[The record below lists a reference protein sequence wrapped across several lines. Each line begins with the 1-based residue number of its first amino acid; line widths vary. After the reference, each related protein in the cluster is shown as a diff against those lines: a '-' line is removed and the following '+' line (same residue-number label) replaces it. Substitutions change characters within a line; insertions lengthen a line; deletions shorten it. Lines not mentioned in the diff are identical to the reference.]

1 MNDENMKK
9 ISGNPYII
17 RKNGKIIIDSLPLD
31 ELIRK
36 FETPLMVFLENRIRD
51 NIKSFN
57 MVFNEIFDNFQSFYS
72 MKANYLPDICKI
84 INSEGVGAQ
93 IVGLPEFKLALSVG
107 FSPQKIIIGGPYLP
121 EDLIDL
127 SIKNRVKE
135 IIVYNLNDLKK
146 INSIAQEYN
155 WVQNICIRVNSQKYD
170 SNLGVI
176 LSANNID
183 ILKKT
188 IESYHNVNLTSIL
201 SHFGTQMNNIDQF
214 EKNISS
220 LVTSLNLLL
229 KHDIN
234 IRNINLG
241 GGFPE
246 ATVMP
251 QKKLKEVAQ
260 DIKSILDKSGISFD
274 SISFEPGRYFVGDS
288 GMFITKIVK
297 VNENRWIF
305 LNIGNHICPKFA
317 RCSLRFYNAS
327 QINEPHKYKTSIAGI
342 VPTDQ
347 DVLAKNYFFTKNLT
361 EQEFVLVAN
370 TGAYCLTFSNR
381 FPYPLP
387 KMVLIKDEN
396 FIPIFD
402 PILDKDFSLM

>member
-1 MNDENMKK
+1 MKK
-9 ISGNPYII
+9 LSGNPYII
-17 RKNGKIIIDSLPLD
+17 RKNGKIFLDLLPLH
-31 ELIRK
+31 EIMEK
-36 FETPLMVFLENRIRD
+36 YETPLMIFLENRIRD
-51 NIKSFN
+51 NVKSFN
-57 MVFNEIFDNFQSFYS
+57 TVFSEVFDNFHSFYS
-72 MKANYLPDICKI
+72 LKANYLPDICKI
-84 INSEGVGAQ
+84 INSEGVGAK

-107 FSPQKIIIGGPYLP
+107 FPPEKIIIGGPYLP

-127 SIKNRVKE
+127 SIKKKIKE

-146 INSIAQEYN
+146 INSVAQQNN
-155 WVQNICIRVNSQKYD
+155 WVQNICIRVNSQKYN
-170 SNLGVI
+170 SNLGI
-176 LSANNID
+176 NLSESNII
-183 ILKKT
+183 ILKKS
-188 IESYHNVNLTSIL
+188 IENYSNVKITSIL
-201 SHFGTQMNNIDQF
+201 SHFGTQMNNINQF

-220 LVTSLNLLL
+220 LVNSLNLLV
-229 KHDIN
+229 KHNIT

-251 QKKLKEVAQ
+251 QKKLKEIAQ
-260 DIKSILDKSGISFD
+260 NIKILLDKSRISYE

-288 GMFITKIVK
+288 GMFITKIVN
-297 VNENRWIF
+297 VSEDRWIF
-305 LNIGNHICPKFA
+305 LDIGNHICPKFA

-387 KMVLIKDEN
+387 KIVLLKDETLK
-396 FIPIFD
+396 PIFD
-402 PILDKDFSLM
+402 PLYDNDFSLR

>member
-1 MNDENMKK
+1 MKK

-17 RKNGKIIIDSLPLD
+17 RKDGKLIIDSLPLD
-31 ELIRK
+31 NLLEK
-36 FETPLMVFLENRIRD
+36 FETPLLVFLENRIRD

-57 MVFNEIFDNFQSFYS
+57 NVFNEIFDKFNCFYS
-72 MKANYLPDICKI
+72 MKANYLLEICKI
-84 INSEGVGAQ
+84 ISSEGVGAK
-93 IVGLPEFKLALSVG
+93 IVGLPGLKLALRVG
-107 FSPQKIIIGGPYLP
+107 FSPKKIIIGGPYLP
-121 EDLIDL
+121 EDLIES
-127 SIKNRVKE
+127 SIKNKVKE
-135 IIVYNLNDLKK
+135 IIVYNLNDLKR

-155 WVQNICIRVNSQKYD
+155 MVQNICIRIISQKYN
-170 SNLGVI
+170 SNLGVK
-176 LSANNID
+176 LSVNN
-183 ILKKT
+183 LNFLRKS
-188 IESYHNVNLTSIL
+188 IESYSNVKMTSIL
-201 SHFGTQMNNIDQF
+201 SHFGTQMNNVDQF

-220 LVTSLNLLL
+220 VINSLNLLL
-229 KHDIN
+229 KHDLYVKD
-234 IRNINLG
+234 INLG

-251 QKKLKEVAQ
+251 QEKLKDIAQ
-260 DIKSILDKSGISFD
+260 NMKKILDKSGISYD

-288 GMFITKIVK
+288 GMFITKIIK
-297 VNENRWIF
+297 TNEDRWIF

-347 DVLAKNYFFTKNLT
+347 DVLAKNYFFTKNLK
-361 EQEFVLVAN
+361 EQDFVLVAN

-387 KMVLIKDEN
+387 KIVLVKDEN
-396 FIPIFD
+396 VISIFD
-402 PILDKDFSLM
+402 SKIDKDFSLI